1 MQDVNTLWE
10 DCLMLLKKEL
20 TESAFATWFKPI
32 KPLSFDGTTL
42 VLMLRSQ
49 MVADYIE
56 DNYIDAY
63 SRAIFRVFGAGT
75 RGRYRI
81 LIDSQSGTTIGTVSD
96 GVDRQ
101 ATKNEALSS
110 NQAKAPYAPQQV
122 QVQLPPIDSRLN
134 PTYTF
139 ETFVQG

>member
-1 MQDVNTLWE
+1 
-10 DCLMLLKKEL
+10 MLLKKEL

-75 RGRYRI
+75 RVRYRI

-139 ETFVQG
+139 ETFVQGECNKLVRVASL